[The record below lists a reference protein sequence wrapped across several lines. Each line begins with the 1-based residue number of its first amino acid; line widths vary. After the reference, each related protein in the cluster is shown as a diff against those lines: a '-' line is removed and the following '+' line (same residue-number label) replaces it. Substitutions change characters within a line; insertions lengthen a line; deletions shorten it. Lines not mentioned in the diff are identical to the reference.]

1 MQKFAKYM
9 PTSAFP
15 AKTGSA
21 FQFGTT
27 TFKDSDKIYGTL
39 EMVGQSKP
47 KPAAG
52 STESPFDWSNKLL
65 MAIGDREIGQ
75 LLGVL
80 RGRTASTK
88 IIHKYPTD
96 AAPAEQTTTTFEFSN
111 SESGDIG
118 AKMSQKKPGKDFVN
132 LNIYLKPEDAEV
144 LIVLLSD
151 AVKKMY
157 DVPFTKKVATVS
169 GE

>member
-15 AKTGSA
+15 DKKGSA

-27 TFKDSDKIYGTL
+27 VFKDSDKIYGTL

-52 STESPFDWSNKLL
+52 STDSPFEWSEKLL
-65 MAIGDREIGQ
+65 MVVNDRELGQ
-75 LLGVL
+75 LLAVL
-80 RGRTASTK
+80 RGRVESTK

-96 AAPAEQTTTTFEFSN
+96 AAPAEQTTTTFALSN
-111 SESGDIG
+111 SQTGDVG
-118 AKMSQKKPGKDFVN
+118 AQMSQKRPDKEYVN
-132 LNIYLKPEDAEV
+132 LSIYLKPEDSEV
-144 LIVLLSD
+144 LIVLLSE
-151 AVKKMY
+151 AIRQMY
-157 DVPFTKKVATVS
+157 NVPFKTKVKTSV
-169 GE
+169 